1 MEKQMMANTGKGLR
15 ETEQRVRKSIVLTEG
30 KN

>member
-1 MEKQMMANTGKGLR
+1 MEKQMMANTGEGLR
-15 ETEQRVRKSIVLTEG
+15 ETEQRVRKSTVLTEG